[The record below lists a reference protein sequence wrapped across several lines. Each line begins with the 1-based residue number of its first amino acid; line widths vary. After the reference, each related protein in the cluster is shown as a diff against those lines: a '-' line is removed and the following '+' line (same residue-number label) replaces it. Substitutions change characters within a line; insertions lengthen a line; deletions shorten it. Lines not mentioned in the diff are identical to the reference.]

1 MANLLNVAKYDLL
14 QEGVKYSSGI
24 RSGARTAANF
34 TVALGFRPKK
44 IRVVN
49 LTDRVEATHYVD
61 PVQFV
66 GGGDT
71 KGLDVGVNVKGL
83 LTIANGTR
91 TYVATGIALT
101 SNGLGFTTTVATVGL
116 ETDDDDVLWEAWG

>member
-49 LTDRVEATHYVD
+49 LTDRVEATQYID
-61 PVQFV
+61 PVRV
-66 GGGDT
+66 TGADT

-101 SNGLGFTTTVATVGL
+101 SDGLGFTTTVATVGL